1 MLHEAVYTYVDNG
14 ISTHLAWVSS
24 RAVADTTFLPAVL
37 LDLAFAVIIIGLL
50 LLSLRMTIHGAVKN
64 AVRDVDMDVQI
75 RKRMDK
81 LMLSRAD
88 AAAKRFC
95 DGE

>member
-1 MLHEAVYTYVDNG
+1 MLNIHEAMFTYVTAHAN
-14 ISTHLAWVSS
+14 
-24 RAVADTTFLPAVL
+24 ADTTFLPAVL
-37 LDLAFAVIIIGLL
+37 LDLAFAIIIIGLL
-50 LLSLRMTIHGAVKN
+50 LLSLRLTIHGAVKN
-64 AVRDVDMDVQI
+64 AVRDVDMDSQL

>member
-1 MLHEAVYTYVDNG
+1 MLNIHEAMFTYV
-14 ISTHLAWVSS
+14 TAHA
-24 RAVADTTFLPAVL
+24 AADTTFLPAIA
-37 LDLAFAVIIIGLL
+37 LDAAFALIILGLL
-50 LLSLRMTIHGAVKN
+50 ALTLRLTIHSAVKN
-64 AVRDVDMDVQI
+64 AVRDVDMDVQL

>member
-1 MLHEAVYTYVDNG
+1 MLNIHEAMFTYV
-14 ISTHLAWVSS
+14 TAHA
-24 RAVADTTFLPAVL
+24 AADTTFLPAIA
-37 LDLAFAVIIIGLL
+37 LDVAFALT
-50 LLSLRMTIHGAVKN
+50 LRLTIHSAVKN
-64 AVRDVDMDVQI
+64 AVRDVDMDVQL